1 MVQLEMFYL
10 REYSPEDAE
19 PPQLHC
25 QEDSTQD
32 VAESNGENVSN
43 DILNGV
49 TWQCFLDFKYFL
61 SSNYYQCIL
70 QKFQNCS

>member
-1 MVQLEMFYL
+1 MHLMVQLEMFYL

-49 TWQCFLDFKYFL
+49 T
-61 SSNYYQCIL
+61 
-70 QKFQNCS
+70 